1 VRAVIQRVNWSQVVV
16 DGKVVARIGRGLLVL
31 LGVGKEDNEKD
42 VEFMLRKIPN
52 LRIFEDEEGKMNRSL
67 MEIGGELLL
76 ISQFTLYGNCRK
88 GLRPSF
94 EKAASP
100 EQANQLYELLLKTL
114 REQGVKVQNGVFGAH
129 MQVSLCN
136 DGPVTIILDSKERRK
151 GEQ

>member
-1 VRAVIQRVNWSQVVV
+1 MRAVVQRVSWSQVVV
-16 DGKVVARIGRGLLVL
+16 DGKVVAQIGKGLLVL
-31 LGVGKEDNEKD
+31 LGIGKEDDEKD

-67 MEIGGELLL
+67 TEIDGELLL

-100 EQANQLYELLLKTL
+100 ERASQLYEKLLKAL
-114 REQGVKVQNGVFGAH
+114 REQCVRVKSGVFGAH

>member
-100 EQANQLYELLLKTL
+100 EQANQLYGLLLKTL

>member
-1 VRAVIQRVNWSQVVV
+1 VRAVIQRVSWSQVVV
-16 DGKVVARIGRGLLVL
+16 DGKVVAQIGRGLLVL

-100 EQANQLYELLLKTL
+100 EQANQLYELLLKML

>member
-1 VRAVIQRVNWSQVVV
+1 MRAVIQRVNWSQVVV

>member
-1 VRAVIQRVNWSQVVV
+1 MRAVIQRVSWSQVVV
-16 DGKVVARIGRGLLVL
+16 DGKVVAQIGRGLLVL

-100 EQANQLYELLLKTL
+100 EQANQLYELLLKML

>member
-1 VRAVIQRVNWSQVVV
+1 MRAVIQRVSWSQVVV
-16 DGKVVARIGRGLLVL
+16 DGKVVAQIGRGLLVL

-42 VEFMLRKIPN
+42 VKFMLRKIPN

-100 EQANQLYELLLKTL
+100 EQANQLYGLLLKTL

>member
-1 VRAVIQRVNWSQVVV
+1 MKAVIQRVNWSQVVV
-16 DGKVVARIGRGLLVL
+16 DGKVVAQIGKGLLVL
-31 LGVGKEDNEKD
+31 LGVGKEDDEKD

-67 MEIGGELLL
+67 MEIDGELLL

-100 EQANQLYELLLKTL
+100 EWANQLYEKLLKAL
-114 REQGVKVQNGVFGAH
+114 HEQCVKVKNGVFGAH